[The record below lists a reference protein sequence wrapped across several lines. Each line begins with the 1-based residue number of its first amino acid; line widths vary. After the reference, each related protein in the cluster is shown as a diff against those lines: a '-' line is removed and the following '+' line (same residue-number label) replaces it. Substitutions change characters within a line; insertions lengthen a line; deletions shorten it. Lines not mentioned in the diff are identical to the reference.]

1 MDRIRRFVLASLIVS
16 SALSCGG
23 QSEPA
28 PAGAEST
35 PSAASPLPPDI
46 AANSA
51 STAYFHEQLVTNG
64 EDVQTDF
71 GSALLTLGM
80 NPRDLQQDTP
90 DHAYTTAKQKLDDV
104 KDEALKRDLTRALF
118 GPTR

>member
-1 MDRIRRFVLASLIVS
+1 MTS
-16 SALSCGG
+16 SAT
-23 QSEPA
+23 QQVQ
-28 PAGAEST
+28 
-35 PSAASPLPPDI
+35 DI

-90 DHAYTTAKQKLDDV
+90 DHAYQTAKQKVDEV
-104 KDEALKRDLTRALF
+104 KDEALRRELGRALF
-118 GPTR
+118 GTAQAH

>member
-1 MDRIRRFVLASLIVS
+1 MRLTLLTSTAALALVV
-16 SALSCGG
+16 ACGG
-23 QSEPA
+23 GQQAAA
-28 PAGAEST
+28 PASG
-35 PSAASPLPPDI
+35 ASPGSTATAAPDI

-64 EDVQTDF
+64 EEVQTDF

-90 DHAYTTAKQKLDDV
+90 EHAYQTAREKVDEV
-104 KDEALKRDLTRALF
+104 KDEALKRDLARALF
-118 GPTR
+118 GPTPAR